1 MPKILI
7 VDDEPNILKLYSKEL
22 KEEGYEVEA
31 VSCAEEALKVA
42 QKEEIDLVI
51 LDIKMGEEDGLMT
64 LSELKRIKKGLP
76 VILNSAYSIYKS
88 NFRSWLAD
96 SYLIKS
102 SNLSEL
108 KNKIEDL
115 IKVRRI
121 NRI

>member
-88 NFRSWLAD
+88 NFQSWLAD

>member
-22 KEEGYEVEA
+22 EEEGYEVEA
-31 VSCAEEALKVA
+31 VSCAEKALKAA

-88 NFRSWLAD
+88 NFQSWLAD

>member
-22 KEEGYEVEA
+22 EEEGYEVEA

-88 NFRSWLAD
+88 NFQSWLAD

>member
-22 KEEGYEVEA
+22 EEEGYEVEA

-51 LDIKMGEEDGLMT
+51 LDIKMGEEDGLMI

-88 NFRSWLAD
+88 NFQSWLAD